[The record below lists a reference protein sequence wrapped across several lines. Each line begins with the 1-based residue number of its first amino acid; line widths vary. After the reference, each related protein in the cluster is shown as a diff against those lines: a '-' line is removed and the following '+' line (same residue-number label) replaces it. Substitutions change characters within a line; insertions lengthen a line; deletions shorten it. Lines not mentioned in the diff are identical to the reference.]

1 MRILSIHNRYLIR
14 GGEDQSRELEE
25 KLLQEQGNQVDIY
38 EENNNRVAEIGKVRV
53 AIRTVW
59 STESYQIVRQKL
71 TENSYNIVHVQ
82 NE

>member
-1 MRILSIHNRYLIR
+1 MNSLLIIILLGFIICVYYFM
-14 GGEDQSRELEE
+14 
-25 KLLQEQGNQVDIY
+25 IY

-71 TENSYNIVHVQ
+71 TENSYNIVHKTFFP
-82 NE
+82 